1 MNLENGLTPAPGTP
15 WAREFLRLLAA
26 SAVPPLRRDQIE
38 ALARDPDCAFLAAA
52 QFANA
57 ALPGEHS
64 STQVALARELGKEL
78 NEAASAIL
86 AGWPENNKLPP
97 DEADNLAFMAAIK
110 EIR

>member
-1 MNLENGLTPAPGTP
+1 MNLDNGLTPAPGTP

-38 ALARDPDCAFLAAA
+38 ALASRTFAGMLAVSSFATAAHPDESSGTRMNAA
-52 QFANA
+52 QTLGT
-57 ALPGEHS
+57 ALHE
-64 STQVALARELGKEL
+64 TATALLV
-78 NEAASAIL
+78 
-86 AGWPENNKLPP
+86 GWPEDDELPP